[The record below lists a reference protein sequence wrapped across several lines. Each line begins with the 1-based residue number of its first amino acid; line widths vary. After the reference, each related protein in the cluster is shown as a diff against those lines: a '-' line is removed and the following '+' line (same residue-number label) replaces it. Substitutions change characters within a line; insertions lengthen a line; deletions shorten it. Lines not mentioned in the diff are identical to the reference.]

1 MAIDT
6 QAIEYWDEDTLL
18 EGFFACSS
26 SHDQPVPA
34 VLIAHTWA
42 GRDQFVCD
50 KAKQIAALGYAGFAI
65 DLYGKG
71 ILGQNAEENS
81 KLMSPFMESRGK
93 LQQRLKVA
101 LETLTSMAQV
111 DERRVVALG
120 YCFGGLCALDL
131 ARINA
136 GIVGAVSFHG
146 QLKSP
151 GNRVSEPI
159 SAKVLALHGHDDPM
173 IPPSTVAE
181 FAAEMS
187 AADADWQLHVYGGT
201 AHSFTNPAANNPA
214 MGAVYN
220 KVADKRS
227 WESACRFL
235 TEIFK
240 EGEMN

>member
-173 IPPSTVAE
+173 VPPSTVAE
-181 FAAEMS
+181 FATFDEREFTVDVFAGEENDETWIAIRS
-187 AADADWQLHVYGGT
+187 DSLDAHLTGRQFRIESYKANQLT
-201 AHSFTNPAANNPA
+201 
-214 MGAVYN
+214 
-220 KVADKRS
+220 RR
-227 WESACRFL
+227 WEDLLKSP
-235 TEIFK
+235 E
-240 EGEMN
+240 E